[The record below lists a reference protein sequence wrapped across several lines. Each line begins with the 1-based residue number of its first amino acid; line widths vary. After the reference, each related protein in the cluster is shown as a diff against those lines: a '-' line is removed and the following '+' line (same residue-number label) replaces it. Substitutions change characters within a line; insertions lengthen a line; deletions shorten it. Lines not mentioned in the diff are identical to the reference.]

1 MKLQR
6 VLFVIGCMA
15 GTVTLAQAQQPA
27 SSQARKDSI
36 AEATITRLDKN
47 SAQMPRRDT
56 MRAGESSYREKTRI
70 IRKNGKDSVVVTQRD
85 YAFKPD
91 PNAASNQPA
100 AKPVNTPSGYDARSQ
115 ARQELVD
122 RINIVLAQLDDELG
136 MISNIHSS
144 GTKAPVESWKS
155 RRATLSRYRSR
166 LGGIVQQVSSSNAN
180 DFKRYNS
187 QASSLMR
194 QARAAITGGNS
205 RNM

>member
-6 VLFVIGCMA
+6 ILFTIVCLA
-15 GTVTLAQAQQPA
+15 GAATLAQAQQPA
-27 SSQARKDSI
+27 SSQARKDSM

-56 MRAGESSYREKTRI
+56 MRAGESSYREKTQI

-100 AKPVNTPSGYDARSQ
+100 AKPVDTPSGYDARSQ

-136 MISNIHSS
+136 MIGNIHSS

-166 LGGIVQQVSSSNAN
+166 LSGIVQQVPNSNAN

-187 QASSLMR
+187 QATSLMR

-205 RNM
+205 RNR